1 MIIAPLNRGKLG
13 LCKLCLKLAG
23 SGTLSLLV
31 GCWVMPLPCP
41 LGGELMCRAS
51 GAHRTSSGNDGVCMS
66 PCGGFQCRKLACFLC
81 CLDFLSVGF
90 VLEDVLFCVDT
101 MGEV

>member
-1 MIIAPLNRGKLG
+1 MISVPLNRCKLG

-23 SGTLSLLV
+23 SGTLSLFV
-31 GCWVMPLPCP
+31 GCWIVLLPCS

-66 PCGGFQCRKLACFLC
+66 PCGW
-81 CLDFLSVGF
+81 LS
-90 VLEDVLFCVDT
+90 
-101 MGEV
+101 MS